1 MKTFKYQEEVDE
13 HPLVEII
20 PYSKIK
26 EKDILILRC
35 EKGMENQ
42 SILKMRSAL
51 KQLMI
56 EKDLRILAVTPDL
69 DMRNISILALAAR
82 EYQDGANQK
91 EETQQYEL

>member
-13 HPLVEII
+13 NPLVEII

-35 EKGMENQ
+35 EKGKENE

-69 DMRNISILALAAR
+69 DMRNLSILALAAR

-91 EETQQYEL
+91 EETQ